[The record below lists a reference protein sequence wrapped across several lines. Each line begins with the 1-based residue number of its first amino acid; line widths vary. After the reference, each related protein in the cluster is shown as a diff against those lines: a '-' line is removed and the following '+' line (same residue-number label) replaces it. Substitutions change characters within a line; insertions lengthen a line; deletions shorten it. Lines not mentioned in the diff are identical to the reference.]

1 MDLKD
6 FRTLYDFNS
15 WANHRTLETCA
26 ALTPEQFT
34 HDLKSSFASV
44 RDTLVH
50 IFGAEWVWLQR
61 WQGHIPG
68 GLPPAADYP
77 DFASVKRR
85 WAEVERDLM
94 GYIGALTPEA
104 IDRRIQFKTHA
115 GVTVDQP
122 LRQCLQHLANHGT
135 YHRGQIATM
144 LRQLG
149 AKAISTDMIG
159 YYREQAAKVSA

>member
-1 MDLKD
+1 MDVKD
-6 FRTLYDFNS
+6 FRTLYDYDS
-15 WANHRTLETCA
+15 WANHRTLDVCA
-26 ALTPEQFT
+26 TLTPEQFT
-34 HDLKSSFASV
+34 RDLKSSFGSV

-61 WQGHIPG
+61 WQGHIPN
-68 GLPPAADYP
+68 GLPTAADYP
-77 DFASVKRR
+77 DFESVKRR
-85 WAEVERDLM
+85 WADVERHLM
-94 GYIGALTPEA
+94 SYVAALTPEA
-104 IDRRIQFKTHA
+104 IDGRIQFKTQA

-149 AKAISTDMIG
+149 AKAVSTDMIG
-159 YYREQAAKVSA
+159 YYREQAAKASA